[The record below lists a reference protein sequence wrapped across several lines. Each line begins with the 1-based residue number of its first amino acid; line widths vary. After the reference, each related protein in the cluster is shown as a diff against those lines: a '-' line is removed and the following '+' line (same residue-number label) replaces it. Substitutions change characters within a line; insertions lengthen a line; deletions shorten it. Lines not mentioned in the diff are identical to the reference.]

1 MKFTDLF
8 IRRPVLAGVISLLIV
23 VLGLRSL
30 FSLPINQYPKTQ
42 NSVVTISTTY
52 YGADAATVAG
62 FITQP
67 LEGAIAQAQGIDY
80 LSSSSAAGVST
91 ITATLRLNYDANRAL
106 TEINTQVNSV
116 KNQLPAQAQAPVLTV
131 ATGQTIDAMY
141 MGFYSKDLP
150 TNNVTDFLVRVVK
163 PKLDSI
169 TGVQTAELLGARQFA
184 LRAWLDA
191 DKLAAHGLSAAD
203 VSQAL
208 TTNNYLAALGSS
220 KGQMVT
226 VPLTAGTD
234 LHSLDEFKQLI
245 VKQSGDSVV
254 RLEDVANVTLGS
266 ENYDFNVAFSGVRSV
281 FIGIKVAPEANILDV
296 AKRVREAF
304 PELQNQ
310 LPTGVTGEIVY
321 DSTEFINTSIKE
333 VVKTLVEALLIVT
346 VVIYLFLGTFRAVA
360 VPLIA
365 MPLSLIGTFF
375 MMLALGYSINLLT
388 LLALVLAIGLV
399 VDDAIIVVENV
410 DRHMKEEH
418 KTPMQAALIAAREL
432 GGPILAMTVVLIAVY
447 IPIGFQG
454 GLTGALFTEF
464 AFTLAGAVAVS
475 GVVALTLSPMMC
487 SRIFTPEQD
496 NGKFVQKIDHV
507 FEKVRSTYSRWL
519 RSLLGTYPVL
529 ITMGV
534 ILLLLLGVM
543 FMMSQQELA
552 PEEDQGVVLSQVVS
566 APTATSDQMQTYAQ
580 QVFDIAHGIPEYKQ
594 MFQITGVP
602 TVNQGIGGV
611 LLKDWGDRTRSAH
624 DIQMDLQA
632 KWNKI
637 AGARVAAFQ
646 FPPLPGSSGL
656 PVQFVITT
664 VEPFENLST
673 VATKVMAKA
682 QASGKFYFIDQDLK
696 LDSPQATVEVDR
708 DKIAALGMTQ
718 QDVGQALGAAL
729 GGGYVNYFSIA
740 GRSYKVIPQVQQV
753 DRLNPSKVLDF
764 YIKTPNAGLIPAST
778 VAHLKYSVQPESIT
792 RFQQQNSVTISGVAG
807 VSQGEALKILSDAVK
822 EAAPSGYNIDYAGP
836 SRVFQSE
843 SGGFLITV
851 AFAVIIVFLALAAQ
865 FESFR
870 DPVVILIS
878 VPLALFGAMIFIFL
892 GFASLNIY
900 TKVGLMTLMGLIS
913 KHGILIVE
921 VANNEQKKGLSKLDA
936 ILEATGIRLRPIL
949 MTTAAMVF
957 GVVPLVI
964 ASGAGAA
971 GRQAMGLVIFT
982 GMSIGTLFT
991 LFVVPAFY
999 MLIGANH
1006 EKTVDEDAALDD
1018 EARKVDEEMLPKPAH

>member
-23 VLGLRSL
+23 VLGMRSL
-30 FSLPINQYPKTQ
+30 FSLPVNQYPKTQ

-80 LSSSSAAGVST
+80 LSSSSSAGVST
-91 ITATLRLNYDANRAL
+91 ITATLRLNYDANRAM

-116 KNQLPAQAQAPVLTV
+116 KNQLPSQAQAPVLTV
-131 ATGQTIDAMY
+131 ATGQTTDAMY

-191 DKLAAHGLSAAD
+191 DKMAAHGLSAAD

-208 TTNNYLAALGSS
+208 TTNNYLAALGST

-234 LHSLDEFKQLI
+234 LHTLDEFKQLI
-245 VKQSGDSVV
+245 VKQSGDSIV

-266 ENYDFNVAFSGVRSV
+266 ENYDFNVAFGGVRSV

-304 PELQNQ
+304 PELRDQ

-321 DSTEFINTSIKE
+321 DSTDFINTSIKE

-360 VPLIA
+360 VPVIA

-375 MMLALGYSINLLT
+375 VMLMLGYSINLLT

-464 AFTLAGAVAVS
+464 AFTLAGSVAVS

-496 NGKFVQKIDHV
+496 NGKFVQQIDHV

-519 RSLLGTYPVL
+519 RSLLATYPVL

-534 ILLLLLGVM
+534 ILLGLLVVL
-543 FMMSQQELA
+543 FMMSQSELA
-552 PEEDQGVVLSQVVS
+552 PEEDQGIVLSQVVGS
-566 APTATSDQMQTYAQ
+566 PTATSDQMQTYAQ

-602 TVNQGIGGV
+602 TVNSGIGGV
-611 LLKDWGDRTRSAH
+611 LTTDWGDRTRSAH
-624 DIQMDLQA
+624 EIQMDLQA
-632 KWNKI
+632 RWNKI

-656 PVQFVITT
+656 PVQFVVTT
-664 VEPFENLST
+664 TEPFENLYE
-673 VATKVMAKA
+673 VASRVLDKA
-682 QASGKFYFIDQDLK
+682 RASGKFYFIDQDLK
-696 LDSPQATVEVDR
+696 LDKPQATVVVDR
-708 DKIAALGMTQ
+708 DKVAALGMTQ
-718 QDVGQALGAAL
+718 QDVGQALAAAL
-729 GGGYVNYFSIA
+729 PGSHTGWPDRPRPRSVRTQSGH
-740 GRSYKVIPQVQQV
+740 GRP
-753 DRLNPSKVLDF
+753 R
-764 YIKTPNAGLIPAST
+764 
-778 VAHLKYSVQPESIT
+778 
-792 RFQQQNSVTISGVAG
+792 
-807 VSQGEALKILSDAVK
+807 
-822 EAAPSGYNIDYAGP
+822 
-836 SRVFQSE
+836 
-843 SGGFLITV
+843 
-851 AFAVIIVFLALAAQ
+851 
-865 FESFR
+865 
-870 DPVVILIS
+870 
-878 VPLALFGAMIFIFL
+878 
-892 GFASLNIY
+892 
-900 TKVGLMTLMGLIS
+900 
-913 KHGILIVE
+913 
-921 VANNEQKKGLSKLDA
+921 
-936 ILEATGIRLRPIL
+936 TGSPGSSSWWR
-949 MTTAAMVF
+949 
-957 GVVPLVI
+957 
-964 ASGAGAA
+964 AGA
-971 GRQAMGLVIFT
+971 RRRR
-982 GMSIGTLFT
+982 
-991 LFVVPAFY
+991 P
-999 MLIGANH
+999 
-1006 EKTVDEDAALDD
+1006 
-1018 EARKVDEEMLPKPAH
+1018 RR